1 MTSATLDVEVCLTG
15 SPDCRDLMPADYSDV
30 SVEIAHVTP
39 ELARKM
45 LEKNTKNR
53 PLNQR
58 HAERFRDAIS
68 AGEWWMNGEAIIF
81 SADGTL
87 LNGQHRLW
95 AVVAAG
101 TGIDVMIVRG
111 IDPDAFKTIDGVRSR
126 RAGEVLSMSG
136 ETSGN
141 QVAACVQA
149 LLCFVD
155 SGGKVSS
162 GSTHNGR
169 KATPSTCCRVLEAHP
184 GIRKS
189 VFEMRRNVAFRSQ
202 HASML
207 HYLFSIVSPK
217 VADDFANVMADGH
230 SDIGRPFVVF
240 RETLLKT
247 PIRSDLRRIYC
258 AKAIKAFN
266 AELLGD
272 RPKMFKFLASE
283 DFPTVSGLDYEKL
296 AESFG

>member
-1 MTSATLDVEVCLTG
+1 MTAATLEMDVQFSGTADQRAMLAATYCDVVVEV
-15 SPDCRDLMPADYSDV
+15 
-30 SVEIAHVTP
+30 AHVTP
-39 ELARKM
+39 ELAKSM
-45 LEKNTKNR
+45 LARNTRNR

-58 HAERFRDAIS
+58 HAERFRDAIL

-81 SADGTL
+81 AADGTL

-95 AVVAAG
+95 AIIAAG
-101 TGIDVMIVRG
+101 VGIDVMVVRG
-111 IDPDAFKTIDGVRSR
+111 IDAEAFKTLDGVRAR

-155 SGGKVSS
+155 SGGKISS

-169 KATPSTCCRVLEAHP
+169 KATPSTCYRVLALHP

-207 HYLFSIVSPK
+207 HYLFSTVSQK

-266 AELLGD
+266 AEMSGE
-272 RPKMFKFLASE
+272 RPKMFKFLATE
-283 DFPTVSGLDYEKL
+283 DFPSICGLDYEKL
-296 AESFG
+296 AESIG